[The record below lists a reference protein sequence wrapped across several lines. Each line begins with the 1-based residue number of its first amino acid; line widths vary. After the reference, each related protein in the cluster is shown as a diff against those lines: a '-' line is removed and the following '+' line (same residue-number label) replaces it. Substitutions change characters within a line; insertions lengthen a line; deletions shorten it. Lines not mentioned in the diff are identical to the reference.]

1 MDFND
6 FPDFLVTAVTSYLSK
21 ESRALLAVAV
31 TAPSASWRCGGGR
44 RSKPSAKGLSILT
57 GAPLLPDVVCRTSQ
71 GDKRDDVDDEVLPII
86 RLMKDAVL
94 GAERLKNEWESFDFG
109 DLQLA
114 TGKRYA
120 PFGGSLDDD
129 DLRAVLLCID
139 AANIVK
145 SLKLTRCHNITGRGL
160 EPLRESKIIQ
170 LIDLSLVGVHDDQ
183 RVYSKLKVKEVVPI
197 LKSIVINKSGGA
209 PLRHVHL
216 PFQWRQEKKEE
227 LTYFILAYNGSLH
240 LSPPPKCCNHDHPEI
255 ECTENSATSLEVR
268 GWDYGIQINKCYK
281 CLDEFCSDC
290 TDGDWD
296 LGCFYCGMCEKV
308 ICNRCS
314 GYYHLWC
321 EFCCATICEPCVDMG
336 KAVICNDC
344 GEVQS
349 CISCEGVRYS
359 EKHDCYL
366 CAECLED
373 RER

>member
-57 GAPLLPDVVCRTSQ
+57 GAPLLPDLVCRINLCDECVS
-71 GDKRDDVDDEVLPII
+71 KDVDNQVLHII
-86 RLMKDAVL
+86 RLMKDAVI

-109 DLQLA
+109 NLQLA
-114 TGKRYA
+114 TGKRYS

-139 AANIVK
+139 AANTVK

-160 EPLRESKIIQ
+160 EPLRESKSIQ
-170 LIDLSLVGVHDDQ
+170 LIDLSLVGDQDDPC
-183 RVYSKLKVKEVVPI
+183 VYSKLKVKEVVPI

-209 PLRHVHL
+209 PLSHIQL

-227 LTYFILAYNGSLH
+227 LTYFMLAYNGSLH
-240 LSPPPKCCNHDHPEI
+240 LSPPPKCCNHDHA
-255 ECTENSATSLEVR
+255 ECSENSSTSLAVQGR
-268 GWDYGIQINKCYK
+268 RYGIQINKCYK

-290 TDGDWD
+290 ADTDFWE
-296 LGCFYCGMCEKV
+296 LGCFHCGMCEKV
-308 ICNRCS
+308 LCTRCS
-314 GYYHLWC
+314 GAFHWC
-321 EFCCATICEPCVDMG
+321 QYCNVNICGPCEYKG
-336 KAVICNDC
+336 KAAVCDDC
-344 GEVQS
+344 GEVES
-349 CISCEGVRYS
+349 CIRCEGVSWS
-359 EKHDCYL
+359 EEHGRYL
-366 CAECLED
+366 CAVCLEM
-373 RER
+373 RQ